1 MENTTAPFRVDLRV
15 ICSINNKK
23 YDVGF
28 GEFAKNFSAPKARKD
43 RTKLILEG
51 KEALNTL
58 FKIVNNYT
66 PKVEFYTLQ
75 IAGLKGNLISTC
87 LQDDGLY
94 VSQNVSTRIR
104 FPLAGDDIYE
114 HTSHIIKTAIKFK
127 VYICIA

>member
-1 MENTTAPFRVDLRV
+1 MLFRIRDSVRVDLRV
-15 ICSINNKK
+15 ICSINSKK

-28 GEFAKNFSAPKARKD
+28 GEFAKYFSAPKARQN

-51 KEALNTL
+51 KEALNTI

-66 PKVEFYTLQ
+66 VKVVFYTFH

-94 VSQNVSTRIR
+94 VSQNVSSRIR
-104 FPLAGDDIYE
+104 FPLA
-114 HTSHIIKTAIKFK
+114 
-127 VYICIA
+127 CW